1 MYSAARLGSLV
12 NDISSQVLKAIELSL
27 LQLHRHLCR
36 RCHQFL
42 YSYWVVCWLFKGR
55 IRLTKY

>member
-36 RCHQFL
+36 RETSI
-42 YSYWVVCWLFKGR
+42 YNRLFFNKSFACNAW
-55 IRLTKY
+55 IQE